1 MYFGSNRLN
10 DTWSIHTEVQ
20 YRNHE
25 VVPNTVEQLLLRTG
39 VNYHFKPNAFATL
52 GYGHITS
59 HSYLDEID
67 QASSAEHRV
76 WQQLITT
83 QKLGRVKLEHR
94 YRIEQRW
101 ISTLAGESFYKDRLR
116 YRLMAFVPINKP
128 TLDPGA
134 LFLGAYDEIFLDTR
148 GSFFDRNRLYAA
160 LGYQFSKSTSVQ
172 VGAMRQRV
180 GAFGKWYAQ
189 FAIVFNPVLGSK

>member
-1 MYFGSNRLN
+1 MTRYLFLALALLFTANLRAQHTQDETGNWIMYFGSNRLN

-59 HSYLDEID
+59 HTYLDEID

-101 ISTLAGESFYKDRLR
+101 ISR
-116 YRLMAFVPINKP
+116 
-128 TLDPGA
+128 
-134 LFLGAYDEIFLDTR
+134 
-148 GSFFDRNRLYAA
+148 
-160 LGYQFSKSTSVQ
+160 
-172 VGAMRQRV
+172 
-180 GAFGKWYAQ
+180 
-189 FAIVFNPVLGSK
+189 